1 MKIKRFI
8 CLFALVV
15 TMLMSPLA
23 THAISGNREVENTP
37 YTEGGVSDK
46 FIAYPLDH
54 LDEPIPTR
62 IVEISASQNN
72 LNLWFTIDGRS
83 LGSTKPNVPGLYI
96 NGNKKILVT
105 Q

>member
-23 THAISGNREVENTP
+23 THAISGNREVENAP
-37 YTEGGVSDK
+37 YTDGGVSDK
-46 FIAYPLDH
+46 FIAYPFDY

-62 IVEISASQNN
+62 IVEISTSQNN
-72 LNLWFTIDGRS
+72 LNRWYCIDGRFV
-83 LGSTKPNVPGLYI
+83 GTTKPNVPGLYI
-96 NGNKKILVT
+96 NGNKKILVA

>member
-37 YTEGGVSDK
+37 YTEGGHTTPSV
-46 FIAYPLDH
+46 Y
-54 LDEPIPTR
+54 IPTCQVS
-62 IVEISASQNN
+62 I
-72 LNLWFTIDGRS
+72 
-83 LGSTKPNVPGLYI
+83 
-96 NGNKKILVT
+96 
-105 Q
+105 

>member
-1 MKIKRFI
+1 MKIKRFFFLI
-8 CLFALVV
+8 ALVV
-15 TMLMSPLA
+15 TMLMSSLV
-23 THAISGNREVENTP
+23 THAISGNREVENAP

-62 IVEISASQNN
+62 IVEISTSQNN
-72 LNLWFTIDGRS
+72 LNRWYCIDGRFV
-83 LGSTKPNVPGLYI
+83 GTTKPNVPGLYI
-96 NGNKKILVT
+96 NGNKKVLVT